1 MKTINQKP
9 LKLVKTV
16 KISSDNSKNFNFIG
30 FLATKIFKLVPYR
43 INNQIRKQYIFWI
56 TSSQFFN
63 LSILDSLAY
72 SEILYLKNFNTLSKV
87 LHNRPVPFLFK
98 CSRPLLRLFYFFL
111 FFFFIFF
118 YFFFLRNI
126 YFLFLKNT
134 YKKINNIQY

>member
-98 CSRPLLRLFYFFL
+98 CSRPLLRLFFFFLIFFFYFFL
-111 FFFFIFF
+111 FFFSKKYLFSFF
-118 YFFFLRNI
+118 EKYI
-126 YFLFLKNT
+126 QKN
-134 YKKINNIQY
+134 Q